1 MTIFVDSDVVIS
13 SLLSTTGASYLL
25 LQGKTTNS
33 FYISSFSKQELK
45 QVCERLDIKK
55 DKLDS
60 LIRKNLQIVKID
72 KQLRDIKNKYGKYV
86 YDINDAHVLAGAVF
100 SKASFII
107 SYNIK
112 DFKIEKIRNDLNIIV
127 FKPSMLLQYLRSL
140 R

>member
-1 MTIFVDSDVVIS
+1 MTILVDSDVVIS

-25 LQGKTTNS
+25 LQKKIINS
-33 FYISSFSKQELK
+33 FYISSFSRQELE

-60 LIRKNLQIVKID
+60 LIQKNLQIVKID
-72 KQLRDIKNKYGKYV
+72 KQIKDIKNKYGKYV
-86 YDINDAHVLAGAVF
+86 YDINDAHILAGAVF
-100 SKASFII
+100 SKAGFIV

-112 DFKIEKIRNDLNIIV
+112 DYKIEKIRNDLNIIV
-127 FKPSMLLQYLRSL
+127 FKPSMLIQYLRSL

>member
-25 LQGKTTNS
+25 LQKKIANS
-33 FYISSFSKQELK
+33 FYISSFSKQELE

-60 LIRKNLQIVKID
+60 LIRKNLQIVEID
-72 KQLRDIKNKYGKYV
+72 KQLKDIKNKYGKYV
-86 YDINDAHVLAGAVF
+86 YDINDAHIVAAAVDCHAG
-100 SKASFII
+100 FII

-112 DFKIEKIRNDLNIIV
+112 DYKIEKIRNDLNIIV